1 MLSREAAAA
10 ALGAAAA
17 AAAVA
22 LWLRRAPPWSLA
34 PAMHPEVR
42 RSAWDAVCRRVDRRG
57 RLQRRRLRLY
67 LIRHGE
73 SEANLQLARV
83 VGGRQTGSPLTPLGE
98 RQAQLLGRRLAADG
112 VRFDRVLASHA
123 ARARQTA
130 ELACAE
136 LGVAP
141 AEIEI
146 DPRAVEF
153 SQGANEL
160 QPRAEVY
167 REGGPTLRGIAR
179 HGELFFRPPGLS
191 PDGDR
196 GESQWDAEQ
205 RMSALVGDLLRRADA
220 GDDGTVHV
228 ALFSHG
234 VAIRA
239 LVRAMIGAGMHF
251 VSRTATENTSITEV
265 RYEPAA
271 GDQGGWHLVRLNDAA
286 HLRAPEAKCC

>member
-1 MLSREAAAA
+1 MLSREAATA
-10 ALGAAAA
+10 ALAAAA
-17 AAAVA
+17 AGVMAT
-22 LWLRRAPPWSLA
+22 LWLRRSPPWLLSKV
-34 PAMHPEVR
+34 MHPEVR
-42 RSAWDAVCRRVDRRG
+42 RSSWEAVCRRAERRA
-57 RLQRRRLRLY
+57 RAQRRRLRLY

-73 SEANLQLARV
+73 SEANLQLARI
-83 VGGRQTGSPLTPLGE
+83 VGGRQVGSPLTPLGE

-123 ARARQTA
+123 ARARRTA

-136 LGVAP
+136 LGIAP
-141 AEIEI
+141 SEIEI

-179 HGELFFRPPGLS
+179 DGELFFRPPGRS

-196 GESQWDAEQ
+196 GESQWDTEQ
-205 RMSALVGDLLRRADA
+205 RMGALVEELLSQDA
-220 GDDGTVHV
+220 AGEGATVHV

-265 RYEPAA
+265 RYEPAR
-271 GDQGGWHLVRLNDAA
+271 GDLGGWHLVRLNDAA
-286 HLRAPEAKCC
+286 HLNNKPAHQ